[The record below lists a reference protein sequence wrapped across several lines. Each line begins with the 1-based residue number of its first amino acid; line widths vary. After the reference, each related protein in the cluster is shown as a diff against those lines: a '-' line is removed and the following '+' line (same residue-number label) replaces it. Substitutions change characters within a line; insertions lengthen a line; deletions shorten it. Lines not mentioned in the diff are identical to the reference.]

1 MIATFYLALTAGA
14 VFAAPAS
21 SSLSVDV
28 EAYETT
34 AEERKLSEKTV
45 AEVEKYFE
53 FSSNPLHQTRVEVIV
68 NRLKPYMQRN
78 LPYKV
83 FIIDHEMINAFAIAG
98 GNMYVSTGMLGFVKS
113 DLELAGVIAH
123 EMVHADR
130 SHVVTQM
137 ARNQKMTLLAI
148 LAMVASKGQGA
159 AILAA
164 SALQVAVMGAYSI
177 DIEKEADARGIDA
190 LQLAGYNPVGM
201 VTLQERLLEEDL
213 KRPLFDLGIYQTHPG
228 TDERIAAAA
237 KYMDEHKIAIN
248 RKHSLGVLRASV
260 DTVAG
265 RTVLKLDDVVVW
277 RGADDERTRLL
288 FRRVGDDLWRFLQL
302 ETVPYDIM
310 VGTVGGERALLVAG
324 KVIVREAEL
333 PAGADA
339 LAELREQVQA
349 ALTSARHTHPMADYF
364 Q

>member
-1 MIATFYLALTAGA
+1 MC
-14 VFAAPAS
+14 AAPAS
-21 SSLSVDV
+21 SSADI

-34 AEERKLSEKTV
+34 AEERKLAEKTA
-45 AEVEKYFE
+45 AEIEKYFE
-53 FSSNPLHQTRVEVIV
+53 FSSNPIYQTRVEVIV
-68 NRLKPYMQRN
+68 NRIKPFMQRN

-98 GNMYVSTGMLGFVKS
+98 GNMYVSTGMLAFVKS

-123 EMVHADR
+123 ELVHADR
-130 SHVVTQM
+130 NHVVIQM
-137 ARNQKMTLLAI
+137 ARNQRMTLLAL
-148 LAMVASKGQGA
+148 LAVVASKGQGA

-190 LQLAGYNPVGM
+190 LQQAGYNPVGM

-213 KRPLFDLGIYQTHPG
+213 KRPLFDLGIYQTHPD
-228 TDERIAAAA
+228 TDERIAAAI
-237 KYMDEHKIAIN
+237 KYMDEHKIPVN
-248 RKHSLGVLRASV
+248 RKYSLGVLRASV

-265 RTVLKLDDVVVW
+265 RTVLKLDDEIVW
-277 RGADDERTRLL
+277 RGPDDERTRLL
-288 FRRVGDDLWRFLQL
+288 FRRVGEDLWRFLQL

-310 VGTVGGERALLVAG
+310 VGKVGGDAALLVAG
-324 KVIVREAEL
+324 KVIVRDAEL
-333 PAGADA
+333 PDGADT

-349 ALTSARHTHPMADYF
+349 ALTSARHAHPMADYF